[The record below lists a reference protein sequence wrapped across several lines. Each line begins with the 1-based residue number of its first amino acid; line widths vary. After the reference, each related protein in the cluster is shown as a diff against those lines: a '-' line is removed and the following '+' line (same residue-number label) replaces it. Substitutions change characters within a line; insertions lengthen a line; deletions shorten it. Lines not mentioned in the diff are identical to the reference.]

1 MGLPKSRPSSLSRK
15 QQQRQKVKEQEWK
28 VYQMGQTTL
37 QEIRQQID
45 METKKIRTCFEFVP

>member
-45 METKKIRTCFEFVP
+45 MET